1 MPKPLTPSMR
11 RTFRVAAQAMSPE
24 AAPSTEDEWVECEAL
39 IAVRL
44 ADLPANRRRQMVG
57 FVRALPALAAALTGR
72 TFARLPAAGALALLQ
87 RLEASPVAA
96 LRRGVWGLRTLVFA
110 GVYGRPATA
119 MATGWRPNDAG
130 WEGRAAERLRTTPGG
145 SPSPLRLLP

>member
-1 MPKPLTPSMR
+1 MPQALSPSVC
-11 RTFRVAAQAMSPE
+11 RTFRVAARVMSPD
-24 AAPSTEDEWVECEAL
+24 AAPSTEDGWLECELL
-39 IAVRL
+39 IARRL
-44 ADLPANRRRQMVG
+44 ADLPANRRRQMLG

-72 TFARLPAAGALALLQ
+72 RFARLSAVQVLALLH

-110 GVYGRPATA
+110 GVYGRPETA
-119 MATGWRPNDAG
+119 IATGWRPHDGG
-130 WEGRAAERLRTTPGG
+130 WEGRAAERVRTTPGG